1 MLVTSWTSNS
11 TNQQYHDTRAS
22 GQGHW
27 KKAAA
32 KALKVTQRCGSEGS
46 TQSFCKERSVRTSL
60 VVQWLRLCA
69 PKARS
74 PGSVAAQGTRSRRAC
89 SQNRKKKTKKS
100 RNSQIK
106 KKRKKENYQINK
118 NSMKKDESI
127 SIDHYLTVTD
137 LL

>member
-1 MLVTSWTSNS
+1 MLPK
-11 TNQQYHDTRAS
+11 
-22 GQGHW
+22 QG
-27 KKAAA
+27 A
-32 KALKVTQRCGSEGS
+32 Q
-46 TQSFCKERSVRTSL
+46 
-60 VVQWLRLCA
+60 VQWLLRELDPA
-69 PKARS
+69 
-74 PGSVAAQGTRSRRAC
+74 GHAAKIE
-89 SQNRKKKTKKS
+89 KKKKKKS